1 MSHIGNTLRL
11 SGDALGAL
19 HDAYDTATD
28 LPGRRTHQRWPFR
41 QTVLVRVHAP
51 GAKPL
56 ALAGHDFSGGGVSL
70 MHNAY
75 MHPGTPCTVMMPML
89 HGRYAAVE
97 GKVARCAH
105 FRGTV
110 HVLGVQF
117 DAPINVRDFLTLDP
131 HRGQFMMGAVEP
143 GKLTGRLL
151 HVEDG
156 EMDRKL
162 VQHFVRETKLKVVSA
177 PGVKGAL
184 DAAGAPGAP
193 FVAAVIDF
201 DLPDG
206 NGAELAKQLHER
218 GVHCPVIMVT
228 AHPLAQVHD
237 VAKQA
242 GVAAVIGKPLNEET
256 LLSALGEFLLNK
268 TFAPQSGSGPI
279 TSTLAADAPEQRFV
293 PEFVQS
299 LRDLGTQLFKALAA
313 ADIAG
318 TQRLCL
324 KFKGTAP
331 ALGFVGIGEACD
343 VAVRALTDCADIE
356 AARAPVQ
363 AVISMCQRAAVGK
376 PS

>member
-1 MSHIGNTLRL
+1 MSQIGNTLRL
-11 SGDALGAL
+11 SGEALGAL
-19 HDAYDTATD
+19 HDAYDAATD

-41 QTVLVRVHAP
+41 QTVLVRLNTP
-51 GAKPL
+51 GARPL

-89 HGRYAAVE
+89 GGQYAAME

-117 DAPINVRDFLTLDP
+117 DKPINVRDFLTLDP

-162 VQHFVRETKLKVVSA
+162 VQHFVRETKLKVVSV
-177 PGVKGAL
+177 PGAKAAIDAL
-184 DAAGAPGAP
+184 GAPGDA
-193 FVAAVIDF
+193 FVAVVIDF

-206 NGAELAKQLHER
+206 NGADLARQLHGR
-218 GVHCPVIMVT
+218 GMHCPVILVS
-228 AHPLAQVHD
+228 AHPLSQVHD

-242 GVAAVIGKPLNEET
+242 GVSAVISKPFTEET

-268 TFAPQSGSGPI
+268 SFAPQSSSGPI
-279 TSTLAADAPEQRFV
+279 TSTLPADAPEQRFV

-313 ADIAG
+313 ADAAG
-318 TQRLCL
+318 AQRLCL

-331 ALGFVGIGEACD
+331 ALGFPGIADACG
-343 VAVRALTDCADIE
+343 AALRALADSPDIE
-356 AARAPVQ
+356 ASRSSIQV
-363 AVISMCQRAAVGK
+363 VIGMCQRASAIK
-376 PS
+376 PD